1 AEAGYQFTGKSVDKL
16 KPWLRAG
23 YFRST
28 GDGDPADN
36 THGTFFQVLP
46 TPRPYA
52 RFPFYDL
59 VNNEDTFAQLRLKP
73 HAKVS
78 LRTDVH
84 HLRLSN
90 AKDQWYLGGGAF
102 QKNTFGYTGR
112 PSNGQKTLGTLVD
125 FSLDYAVTPTTAL
138 TFYIAGVRGG
148 GVTERIYPDGK
159 NSRFAYLELTKR
171 F

>member
-1 AEAGYQFTGKSVDKL
+1 
-16 KPWLRAG
+16 
-23 YFRST
+23 
-28 GDGDPADN
+28 
-36 THGTFFQVLP
+36 VLP
-46 TPRPYA
+46 TPRIYA
-52 RFPFYDL
+52 RFPFFDL
-59 VNNEDTFAQLRLKP
+59 VNNEDVFAQLRLKP
-73 HAKVS
+73 HAKIG

-84 HLRLSN
+84 HLRLSDAN
-90 AKDQWYLGGGAF
+90 DQWYLGGGAF

-112 PSNGQKTLGTLVD
+112 PGNGQKTLGTMVD

-148 GVTERIYPDGK
+148 RVTGRIYPDGG